1 MEELGILA
9 LLQAKPGK
17 EAAVEEFLKSAQPL
31 AVRED
36 GTIRWYAFKV
46 GPSTFGIFD
55 TFADEKGRAAHL
67 SGEIAKALLASAEDL
82 LSTQPQIE
90 MIQILASKPPRAK

>member
-31 AVRED
+31 ALQEQ

-46 GPSTFGIFD
+46 GPSMFGIFD

-67 SGEIAKALLASAEDL
+67 NGDIAKALLANAEEL

-90 MIQILASKPPRAK
+90 MVQILASKPPKA

>member
-1 MEELGILA
+1 MEELGIFA

-31 AVRED
+31 ALQEQ

-67 SGEIAKALLASAEDL
+67 NGDIAKALLANAEEL
-82 LSTQPQIE
+82 LSTHPQIE
-90 MIQILASKPPRAK
+90 MVQILASKPPKA

>member
-1 MEELGILA
+1 MEKLGILA

-31 AVRED
+31 AAQEE
-36 GTIRWYAFKV
+36 GTIRWYAFKT

-67 SGEIAKALLASAEDL
+67 NGPIAKALLANAGEL
-82 LSTQPQIE
+82 LSTDPQIE
-90 MIQILASKPPRAK
+90 MLEILASKTPKI